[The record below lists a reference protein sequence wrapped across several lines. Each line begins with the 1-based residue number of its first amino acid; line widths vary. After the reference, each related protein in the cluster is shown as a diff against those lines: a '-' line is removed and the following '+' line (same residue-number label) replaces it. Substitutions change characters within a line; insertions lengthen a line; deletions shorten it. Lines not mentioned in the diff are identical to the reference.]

1 MPLKLSCR
9 TSQKNT
15 QYGVRL
21 IKKYLNMCKYLN
33 GGGYKVIF
41 SHIDDGK
48 DFFTYEPDEH
58 YDCIISNPPYSKKDA
73 VYKRLFQLKKPWAM
87 LVGMNGL
94 FDSKFRFGLFSYYGI
109 QILVPDGR
117 TKFINKDNNEL
128 VSPPFQAIYLCWNL
142 LTNTIMYEQSSNDLF

>member
-1 MPLKLSCR
+1 MYKCL
-9 TSQKNT
+9 
-15 QYGVRL
+15 
-21 IKKYLNMCKYLN
+21 
-33 GGGYKVIF
+33 GGGGHKVIC
-41 SHIDDGK
+41 SHIEDGK

-73 VYKRLFQLKKPWAM
+73 VYERLFQLGKPWAM

-128 VSPPFQAIYLCWNL
+128 VSPPFQAIYVCWNL
-142 LTNTIMYEQSSNDLF
+142 LTNTIMYEQSGNDLFKELDYA